1 MLYHCALGWK
11 RCSTSYPP
19 PAAPLLLCSDL
30 ARMVTGSTGFNERR
44 DVFLQHI
51 TGCLQCRWRHTADVA
66 IATTA
71 RAAFAGVAAATT
83 ATAPA
88 RTVAS
93 PLTHLR
99 FCAGGPRVAKLGVKT
114 TVTPLLLQG
123 QPLDEITVG
132 ATVYVDCG
140 SLVPAMVTRIEH
152 KGRGAVAPRVFVD
165 AYTQAKDRGYSR
177 KWSMFSCFAFN
188 GFELTCGLFTL
199 Q

>member
-1 MLYHCALGWK
+1 MHPFCTCSATVTKTKPVDVVPLRSRLEALFNVI
-11 RCSTSYPP
+11 PP

-30 ARMVTGSTGFNERR
+30 ARMVTCSTGFNERR

-66 IATTA
+66 IATTT

-114 TVTPLLLQG
+114 TVG
-123 QPLDEITVG
+123 DE
-132 ATVYVDCG
+132 
-140 SLVPAMVTRIEH
+140 REIE
-152 KGRGAVAPRVFVD
+152 
-165 AYTQAKDRGYSR
+165 
-177 KWSMFSCFAFN
+177 
-188 GFELTCGLFTL
+188 
-199 Q
+199 